1 MIMTASPIK
10 WSFSGLKTYEN
21 CPKKYF
27 HLKVAKDVQDSPG
40 ESALYGTDVHKAA
53 EDYVRDGTPLPGA
66 FSFMQT
72 QLDAL
77 IAISGEKLCEH
88 EMGLKEDLSPCGF
101 NDPDYFCRGIADLII
116 VDRDKGRA
124 VVVDYKTGS
133 PRYADTGQLEL
144 MALMVFR
151 HFPEIETIKAGLL
164 FSVARD
170 FIKVQYRRADMDE
183 LPARFKETLARLHNS
198 LTYGVFNAKS
208 SGLCGWCPVES
219 CKYWRP
225 RNKL

>member
-1 MIMTASPIK
+1 MTMTASPIK

-21 CPKKYF
+21 CPKKFF
-27 HLKVAKDVQDSPG
+27 HLKVAKDVQDPPH
-40 ESALYGTDVHKAA
+40 ESALYGTEVHKAA

-66 FSFMQT
+66 FSFMRP

-88 EMGLKEDLSPCGF
+88 EMGLKEDLSPCDF
-101 NDPDYFCRGIADLII
+101 NDPDYFCRGIADLVII
-116 VDRDKGRA
+116 DRDKGRA

-133 PRYADTGQLEL
+133 PKYADTGQLEL

-151 HFPEIETIKAGLL
+151 HFPEIEVIKAGLL
-164 FSVARD
+164 FSVTRD
-170 FIKVQYRRADMDE
+170 FIKAQYRREEMNE
-183 LPARFKETLARLHNS
+183 LPPRFRETVARLRNS
-198 LTYGVFNAKS
+198 MQSGVFNAKS

-225 RNKL
+225 RN